1 LTSNISALYNEI
13 AKAAKTVAFQ
23 WPGIVEEDDLTQDI
37 STHLLERPGSLEKL
51 STFDAKGKLN
61 ALIQIG
67 HQIASKERLDYEVFS
82 GNFRYSVDE
91 TKRLLEERALHN
103 EDPELGSNWSIADD
117 YTKSGEFEDAVNT
130 KLSSET
136 DLRRGMQTLERKNSS
151 YAEVIRRRY
160 LQDQLIPKEEEASRT
175 RLKRALVALTT
186 EMNRSF
192 KQQQREHQGPGKRKP
207 VSAAA
212 AHYRSKANW
221 DDESSEAVNRLLAQ
235 AKVSASR

>member
-13 AKAAKTVAFQ
+13 AKAARTVAFQ

-37 STHLLERPGSLEKL
+37 AVQLLESPASIDKL
-51 STFDAKGKLN
+51 INEFDDRQRLN
-61 ALIQIG
+61 AIVQIG
-67 HQIASKERLDYEVFS
+67 HRIASKERADYEVFS

-91 TKRLLEERALHN
+91 VRRILEDRVLHN
-103 EDPELGSNWSIADD
+103 EDPELGSSWSVADD
-117 YTKSGEFEDAVNT
+117 FITGGEFEDAVLR
-130 KLSSET
+130 KSSSEI
-136 DLRRGMQTLERKNSS
+136 DLQRGMSRLEKVNKE
-151 YAEVIRRRY
+151 YVAIIRQRY
-160 LQDQLIPKEEEASRT
+160 LNEVPTGELSRVKLT
-175 RLKRALVALTT
+175 RAVTALTT

>member
-13 AKAAKTVAFQ
+13 AKAARTVAFQ
-23 WPGIVEEDDLTQDI
+23 WPGIVEEEDLTQDI
-37 STHLLERPGSLEKL
+37 TVKLLESPSSIDKL
-51 STFDAKGKLN
+51 INEFDDRQRLN
-61 ALIQIG
+61 AIVQIG
-67 HQIASKERLDYEVFS
+67 HRIASKERADYEVFS

-91 TKRLLEERALHN
+91 VRRILEDRALHN
-103 EDPELGSNWSIADD
+103 ENPELGSSWSVSDD
-117 YTKSGEFEDAVNT
+117 FITGGEFEDAVLY
-130 KLSSET
+130 KSSSEI
-136 DLRRGMQTLERKNSS
+136 DLKRGM
-151 YAEVIRRRY
+151 
-160 LQDQLIPKEEEASRT
+160 T
-175 RLKRALVALTT
+175 RLKARNPKQAAVILERYLGGEVIEQGSRRNLLDRALTALTT